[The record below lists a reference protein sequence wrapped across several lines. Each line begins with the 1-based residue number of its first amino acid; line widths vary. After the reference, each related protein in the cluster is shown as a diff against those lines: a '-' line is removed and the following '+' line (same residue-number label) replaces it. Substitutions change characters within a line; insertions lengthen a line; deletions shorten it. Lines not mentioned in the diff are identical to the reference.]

1 MSSKPA
7 TSVTSAKTR
16 KEQSHERIVDAAARA
31 VRARGFAGVGVADVM
46 QEAGLTHGGF
56 YAHFP
61 SRDALLIAAVEE
73 AGRVSAQSIVRRIE
87 SAKPGVSPFR
97 ALVEGYLSDVLLEHP
112 EGGCPVAA
120 LCAEMPRQSA
130 EVRNAGAERVRALVR
145 LVGRKL
151 PAGTAPHEA
160 GVVAATLV
168 GSLQMARVLNGAGG
182 KALLAHTRAALLARY
197 DVA

>member
-1 MSSKPA
+1 MNSKQPA
-7 TSVTSAKTR
+7 TRTR
-16 KEQSHERIVDAAARA
+16 KEESHDRIVDAAARA

-61 SRDALLIAAVEE
+61 SRDALLVAAVVE
-73 AGRVSAQSIVRRIE
+73 AGRVSADHIGRRLA

-97 ALVEGYLSDVLLEHP
+97 TLVEAYLSDQLLDHP

-120 LCAEMPRQSA
+120 LCSDMPRQSA
-130 EVRNAGAERVRALVR
+130 EVRAAGAERVRALVR
-145 LVGRKL
+145 AVGRQL
-151 PAGTAPHEA
+151 PVGAAPHEA

-168 GSLQMARVLNGAGG
+168 GSLQMARALNGAAG
-182 KALLAHTRAALLARY
+182 KALLAHARTALLARY
-197 DVA
+197 DLA